1 MAKGSS
7 PVSIRRSSNNV
18 GERRKWLRTQ
28 SSYKWRKMKRNAL
41 YTSVK
46 KFPIASIS
54 IGVAKGLRGGKEGP
68 IPSY

>member
-46 KFPIASIS
+46 KFPIASIP